1 MITRISRLPVLVL
14 AGAVGLAL
22 AAGLFAQPAQAQAVA
37 CPYGYYWA
45 FGYGCVPSG
54 YYGFYGPGYS
64 YPAPVYDTF
73 GLAFGFGGRG
83 GYRGGG
89 RGGGRGGHHR

>member
-1 MITRISRLPVLVL
+1 MKSWNSRLRAL
-14 AGAVGLAL
+14 ALGGAAGLAL
-22 AAGLFAQPAQAQAVA
+22 MAGMGASPAAAQVA

-54 YYGFYGPGYS
+54 YYDMYGPGYN

-89 RGGGRGGHHR
+89 GGRGGGGRHH